1 MMSVIYKGGSTNEKG
16 NEEAGGPVAVRGA
29 GVGLVPAMA
38 ASPVCFPE
46 FQENVGVGMKA
57 DKPWPDYGE
66 YHVIVRAERDASR
79 PNGARRNCVT
89 VRWDSAL
96 RPEGST
102 FTATPEKGDDRPSN
116 TD

>member
-1 MMSVIYKGGSTNEKG
+1 MKKATKKL
-16 NEEAGGPVAVRGA
+16 VALLLCVA
-29 GVGLVPAMA
+29 LGVGLVPAMA

-46 FQENVGVGMKA
+46 FQENVGEGMKA

-66 YHVIVRAERDASR
+66 YHVSR

-102 FTATPEKGDDRPSN
+102 FTATPEKGDDRPAN

>member
-1 MMSVIYKGGSTNEKG
+1 MKKATKKL
-16 NEEAGGPVAVRGA
+16 VALLLCVA
-29 GVGLVPAMA
+29 LGVGLVPAMA

-96 RPEGST
+96 RPGGST